1 MTEEQAVQIVYRRW
15 QNSTDY
21 PSSSEE
27 DYELIRG
34 ALNDGIEAWGGRA
47 KEEAIKWR
55 ELFVNLSDAST
66 GTKTTTANDS
76 TYSMPT
82 DFESISSWVKITDSD
97 GQSVYYTYKKQDDV
111 IRALKENASD
121 RFFYITGND
130 GIGYTLNINPAPT
143 STGNTIEYSYYKKPS
158 LLDETTDTIDVSK
171 PYFAIY
177 FALSVLNEEER
188 PDLAGT
194 YASRAASIMEQM
206 VIDNEIPPFN
216 TPYGLEDLDFNINGV
231 GFGRR

>member
-1 MTEEQAVQIVYRRW
+1 MQIVYRRW
-15 QNSTDY
+15 QNSVDY
-21 PSSSEE
+21 PSSTEE
-27 DYELIRG
+27 EYLLIRG

-47 KEEAIKWR
+47 KEESIKWK
-55 ELFVNLSDAST
+55 ELFVNLSDAAT
-66 GTKTTTANDS
+66 GTKTTTANDT

-82 DFESISSWVKITDSD
+82 DFESISSWVKITDSSN
-97 GQSVYYTYKKQDDV
+97 QSIYYPYKKADDV
-111 IRALKENASD
+111 MRALKENSSE

-130 GIGYTLNINPAPT
+130 GAGYTLNLNPAPAN
-143 STGNTIEYSYYKKPS
+143 TGDTIGYSYYKKPTI
-158 LLDETTDTIDVSK
+158 LDEETDTIEMAK

-194 YASRAASIMEQM
+194 YATKAASVMEQM

-216 TPYGLEDLDFNINGV
+216 TSYGLGDLDYNLTGSA
-231 GFGRR
+231 FGR